1 MSDRTKVPSE
11 PLYKAMV
18 ADGVD
23 YRPWESRGLGD
34 DECFVCTKA
43 IGDGER
49 TTEDVIPKWIL
60 RKLRE
65 LGTQRAHILLPNLTQ
80 IPVNRILLPTCR
92 SCNGGHLSRI
102 EKEVSAAFKVGPAAV
117 RGLPEQTL
125 RMWCTK
131 IAYGLRRRDM
141 QLASDRAN
149 PASPKLASKEDLESL
164 WLLHMLLQET
174 REVVHVPDG
183 HSTFFV
189 FESQTVGATSVTST

>member
-1 MSDRTKVPSE
+1 MAITMSDRTKVPSE

-80 IPVNRILLPTCR
+80 IPVNRICCR
-92 SCNGGHLSRI
+92 H
-102 EKEVSAAFKVGPAAV
+102 
-117 RGLPEQTL
+117 
-125 RMWCTK
+125 
-131 IAYGLRRRDM
+131 
-141 QLASDRAN
+141 
-149 PASPKLASKEDLESL
+149 
-164 WLLHMLLQET
+164 
-174 REVVHVPDG
+174 
-183 HSTFFV
+183 
-189 FESQTVGATSVTST
+189 VGAATAVT

>member
-1 MSDRTKVPSE
+1 MIRRMIKGEACSPSASMSCTMAITMSDRTKVPSE

-80 IPVNRILLPTCR
+80 IPVNRICCR
-92 SCNGGHLSRI
+92 H
-102 EKEVSAAFKVGPAAV
+102 
-117 RGLPEQTL
+117 
-125 RMWCTK
+125 
-131 IAYGLRRRDM
+131 
-141 QLASDRAN
+141 
-149 PASPKLASKEDLESL
+149 
-164 WLLHMLLQET
+164 
-174 REVVHVPDG
+174 
-183 HSTFFV
+183 
-189 FESQTVGATSVTST
+189 VGAATAVT